1 MKILA
6 VFAIALFIVRLISP
20 TIKHL
25 GTRFGFVD
33 QPDER
38 KLHHQP
44 MVRMGGVGIG
54 IGAMLACGVGI
65 WTQSESITQHHSWLT
80 IMAML
85 VAGVG
90 FFAIGLAD
98 DRWSLSPKLRLGLQA
113 IVTCIA
119 WALGLQMHYLPLPG
133 VGTVALGYGSL
144 PITFLWLAGVTN
156 ALNWLDGLDGLAAG
170 VSAIAALTFAMI
182 GWQQQD
188 LISVLLAL
196 SLAGASCGF
205 LRYNAFP
212 AQMYMGDG
220 GSYFIGGMLAGL
232 GILCAGNSDSFSLT
246 AMPYVVLA
254 LPILDMV
261 LVIGSRMLG
270 GKSPFFPDQRH
281 IHHRLLRLH
290 LTKPASVV
298 AIYLLAI
305 WAGITA
311 NWLLYS
317 PWAWG
322 NVVLLALLLTFVN
335 RSGLQTASTQLGP
348 VPAAKPIVMPTPMPT
363 VIPMVA
369 SPG

>member
-6 VFAIALFIVRLISP
+6 VFAIALFVVRLISP
-20 TIKHL
+20 IVKQL
-25 GTRFGFVD
+25 GLKFGFVD
-33 QPDER
+33 QPDAR
-38 KLHHQP
+38 KLHNQP

-54 IGAMLACGVGI
+54 VGAGIAGVIGI
-65 WTQSESITQHHSWLT
+65 WWQADTITLHHSWLT
-80 IMAML
+80 IMAMF
-85 VAGVG
+85 VAGMG

-113 IVTCIA
+113 VVTCLA
-119 WALGLQMHYLPLPG
+119 WALGLQMHNLPIPG
-133 VGTVALGYGSL
+133 VGTVALGYWSL
-144 PITFLWLAGVTN
+144 PVTFLWLAGVTN

-170 VSAIAALTFAMI
+170 VTGIAALTFAAI

-188 LISVLLAL
+188 VVSILLSL
-196 SLAGASCGF
+196 SLAGASFGF

-232 GILCAGNSDSFSLT
+232 GILCTGNSDSFSLT
-246 AMPYVVLA
+246 ALPYVVLA

-261 LVIGSRMLG
+261 LVIGSRVFG

-290 LTKPASVV
+290 LTKQASVV
-298 AIYLLAI
+298 FIYILAL
-305 WAGITA
+305 WAAVTA
-311 NWLLYS
+311 NWLLYT
-317 PWAWG
+317 PWAWS

-335 RSGLQTASTQLGP
+335 RAGLQTASTQLGP
-348 VPAAKPIVMPTPMPT
+348 VGPAMP
-363 VIPMVA
+363 A
-369 SPG
+369 EA